1 MNDPIY
7 ERNGKKYTHTQLKEK
22 YGNNLDAAIEKFG
35 FKLSNSEPQE
45 NTERLQPVT
54 EYEYNGKKFSREQ
67 LEQKYGPNT
76 DKAISEL
83 GFKDVSPRQEV
94 DETLGA
100 PAQEVDD
107 VPVPEIPSKKKA
119 DSDSYGKT
127 TPLDSNGNTQEQ
139 PGSSESGKNK
149 AAEKLNNVITST
161 DHTVITQNFDG
172 QVENTQ
178 DQTPEFWDSI
188 KNSGTNV
195 WNSIQGAVPRLNVV
209 SADVW
214 EGILGKEL
222 ADKFYDATNPESL
235 EESRNEAY
243 AKLDELEKQVKPTRG
258 LVEAGEKGDAAGLV
272 AGAADAVAQLAS
284 TAAVSIPTF
293 GAGLFTEMTGSSIV
307 DYNTTKADRLGVS
320 VEKLYESQQA
330 ELGVP
335 LAVGI
340 AGGALERVGFKG
352 VTSAINRGIQRKGL
366 KEIALVFNSSNKEGL
381 TEYFQTAMETGNKSI
396 AAGKNSD
403 QVAEDVWNTMSSKE
417 GLESY
422 LMGAVGSGITVGG
435 ARGIKM
441 LKTPPEAQ
449 QKIRDN
455 QSQISKL
462 KADLNNPNVPDAVKT
477 QVQNKINSLQEENRF
492 AVKREVEEVSKM
504 PEKEVLDVLD
514 IEKEQAKVAREA
526 KEMMNSSNLSEDALQ
541 IMYGEKEKQWDDL
554 EARKKEI
561 LENKPN
567 EVQAENIQ
575 EDQIETQPEP
585 EVEEQVTP
593 EEAQPELKSRDELIS
608 EVLDKVGKEQLGE
621 WYIEDNPD
629 TEVDANGNLKA
640 SFTRSDIAKYAER
653 AGVSTEKETVTNIP
667 DNSDNNITEEAMVT
681 DESLNEPVQ
690 ENPTFTEP
698 EQQENMNTTPE
709 PKQIKIA
716 DGSPEYTVEKTDAGL
731 TIKDPKGNEPSKP
744 TKRKILDKYSEDID
758 FTQGEVAPPPQ
769 DNSVESTQYI
779 AENSNNPAEIADALV
794 NTDLEQLTKDN
805 ISYEERIISENI
817 GFISSKSFNRFGDRN
832 MRNQSIGKSYL
843 RADGAPIDTF
853 IEELNEDFG
862 TNLTEQDIIDFIVDN
877 PNGPADLSRK
887 VKNEKLVPLQ
897 ERFTKLTGL
906 PANDKFLQ
914 KALDQ
919 ARTAEIR
926 KEYETSLDYM
936 SDEELLSLAEEI
948 NQSETQN
955 YGEETTNTGATGST
969 QTQNRPQDGTGPSV
983 RQEGNEQVGT
993 ETEGNQETINPD
1005 QDNRTNPNYIA
1016 RGVGMGNNLDPNK
1029 TQGFYAFDKE
1039 AAINYAEGNTE
1050 NVMDGFIPAD
1060 AKVLRL
1066 VENHLQEEYDFN
1078 DNAINE
1084 FTEIL
1089 GEENVDSQDASDI
1102 TEVLWGENENVQK
1115 LRDAGYDVVIG
1126 NTMDGAAAYVLTDKG
1141 FKRRESESEVEVE
1154 QASTQARSNS
1164 LITERI
1170 KPEKRPV
1177 KSEPKKLNEI
1187 IAKVSKD
1194 LKSTLIYGRSG
1205 RARTL
1210 GTYSPRNTLVRISRA
1225 GDLDTVAH
1233 ELGHFLDDRFNVIGT
1248 IPSDMELQTTRQLK
1262 WFSDRGG
1269 SNPPKRLSKEQ
1280 KRDYLQREGLAEFI
1294 RAYVVNPTQAKTIA
1308 PELYEHFKNSVSEK
1322 TITALNEFSGNY
1334 LDIANASAGERI
1346 GANIEGSDLIDDKEG
1361 FRAWLDKFKG
1371 EDGQLN
1377 ITPWDRINSHLFNS
1391 MGIAEKAFSFLTD
1404 VAGKKNL
1411 KPSQDFEVMSRVF
1424 AGING
1429 KLHRVLTSGLINA
1442 KNEQITDS
1450 KGDTMNVK
1458 WLLDPLE
1465 NTSEKTVTQEMNEV
1479 IALLVAERT
1488 MEYAKKFER
1497 LDNLTGVGAGIS
1509 QDIEVAQEHINDF
1522 NDLKNTNR
1530 EKYDRIKEAG
1540 RRYREFADAGLKYA
1554 VGKGRLSKADYDFIK
1569 ENNEYYAAL
1578 TRIQEDA
1585 PTEESLGF
1593 VNEMGGSISSSR
1605 EIIQRAKGGTGFI
1618 QNPYVSLLQNT
1629 VGIMKESDRNE
1640 VMQSFIEPLTK
1651 IRKMG
1656 DGSPVNFAQIARPAQ
1671 TGDKNTR
1678 TVYVDGQR
1686 QSWQFAPDIYKAL
1699 ASLEGVAKN
1708 PIVDLMAVPAS
1719 VIRFTVT
1726 RFPTFALRNATRDT
1740 FSRMIVSRTNS
1751 GFKDLIQNSNDKALF
1766 EMYGGSQA
1774 GFYLTNKKSYK
1785 QTLRQAV
1792 QEITNSGGIV
1802 LDPRNLGKKY
1812 FEALERGENLNRIAE
1827 FKSAYRKAKK
1837 KGLSEYDAGIYAA
1850 YQARDLMDFAVA
1862 GHTVRT
1868 LNKMIPFLNAGIQ
1881 GLRRTGKAA
1890 KENPTGFAIR
1900 TALYTVLPQIIFR
1913 TLVTLQGDDEEYEQL
1928 PAYQRDLFWNF
1939 KTPFTGDSWI
1949 TIPKPFE
1956 QGLISS
1962 TIDRGISK
1970 IRGND
1975 QAFSGFSGTVSNSL
1989 MPFDETST
1997 LGGMKP
2003 IIEASVNHNMFT
2015 ERPIVP
2021 QWEEGKLMELRKGKE
2036 KASRAG
2042 KFLARGFEK
2051 AGMSVD
2057 PRKVDHV
2064 IQGYGTYMAN
2074 WGLSL
2079 SDLGVEDSR
2088 YKFNISKT
2096 GFARDVPMSNSVS
2109 VSSVYKLATELG
2121 RWNDKRL
2128 SDLRGDIE
2136 KFYDS
2141 DDAKER
2147 KQLTKQIY
2155 AKAEKLR
2162 KEFEAKK
2169 KEVKTDKPKEEEKP
2183 KPAQAIF

>member
-7 ERNGKKYTHTQLKEK
+7 ERNGKKYTQTQLKEK
-22 YGNNLDAAIEKFG
+22 YGNNFDAAIEKFG
-35 FKLSNSEPQE
+35 FQLANTEPQQK
-45 NTERLQPVT
+45 TERLQPVT
-54 EYEYNGKKFSREQ
+54 EYEYNGKTFSREQ

-76 DKAISEL
+76 DKAIAEL
-83 GFKDVSPRQEV
+83 GFKDVSPRQGV

-100 PAQEVDD
+100 PAQEVKDT
-107 VPVPEIPSKKKA
+107 PVPGITSKKKA

-139 PGSSESGKNK
+139 PGSSEL
-149 AAEKLNNVITST
+149 E
-161 DHTVITQNFDG
+161 NFSG

-178 DQTPEFWDSI
+178 EQTPEFWDSI
-188 KNSGTNV
+188 KNSGENV

-222 ADKFYDATNPESL
+222 ADKFYDATNSESL
-235 EESRNEAY
+235 EESRNNAY
-243 AKLDELEKQVKPTRG
+243 AKLAELESQVKPTRG
-258 LVEAGEKGDAAGLV
+258 LVESAEKGDAAGLV

-293 GAGLFTEMTGSSIV
+293 GAGLFTEMSGRSIV
-307 DYNTTKADRLGVS
+307 DYNTTKAERLGVS
-320 VEKLYESQQA
+320 VEKLYETQQA

-335 LAVGI
+335 LSVGI
-340 AGGALERVGFKG
+340 AGGAMERIGFKG
-352 VTSAINRGIQRKGL
+352 VTSAINRGIQKKGL
-366 KEIALVFNSSNKEGL
+366 KELALIFNSSNKEGL

-403 QVAEDVWNTMSSKE
+403 QVAEDIWNTMSSKE

-449 QKIRDN
+449 QRIRYN

-462 KADLNNPNVPDAVKT
+462 KADLNNPKVPEAIKT
-477 QVQNKINSLQEENRF
+477 QVQNKINALQDENRL

-526 KEMMNSSNLSEDALQ
+526 KEMMNKSNLSEDALE
-541 IMYGEKEKQWDDL
+541 IMYSEKEKQWDDL

-561 LENKPN
+561 LENQNP
-567 EVQAENIQ
+567 EVVE
-575 EDQIETQPEP
+575 EETIETEN
-585 EVEEQVTP
+585 EVEEENII
-593 EEAQPELKSRDELIS
+593 EESTAT
-608 EVLDKVGKEQLGE
+608 
-621 WYIEDNPD
+621 IED
-629 TEVDANGNLKA
+629 K
-640 SFTRSDIAKYAER
+640 S
-653 AGVSTEKETVTNIP
+653 VTNIEE
-667 DNSDNNITEEAMVT
+667 NSDSNVTEEATVTEEMNTQIQNLNKLSESGGAGKISYKEVDVNKIKSSPTSSIDTEEYKELAEDIKTNGIVPVLIDKSGQIIDGNHRYNILKQIGVKNIPVLQVDGTGQFT
-681 DESLNEPVQ
+681 DEMDQMNFDSEYKDNTPFVKINKSNFKNTEETVERPVQ
-690 ENPTFTEP
+690 ENPAFTET
-698 EQQENMNTTPE
+698 EQAQNVNTPTE

-731 TIKDPKGNEPSKP
+731 TIKDAKGKEPSKP
-744 TKRKILDKYSEDID
+744 TKRKVLDKYSEDID

-769 DNSVESTQYI
+769 DNSVEPTQYI
-779 AENSNNPAEIADALV
+779 ADNSNNPAEIADALV

-817 GFISSKSFNRFGDRN
+817 GYISSKSFNRFGDRN
-832 MRNQSIGKSYL
+832 LRNRSIGKSYL
-843 RADGAPIDTF
+843 REDGAPIDTF

-862 TNLTEQDIIDFIVDN
+862 TNLTEQDIVDFIVNN
-877 PNGPADLSRK
+877 PNGPADLSRR

-914 KALDQ
+914 KALKQ
-919 ARTAEIR
+919 ANE
-926 KEYETSLDYM
+926 KENQLNNSSSFDLM
-936 SDEELLSLAEEI
+936 SDEELQSLADEQL
-948 NQSETQN
+948 QSETEI
-955 YGEETTNTGATGST
+955 YGEETNTST
-969 QTQNRPQDGTGPSV
+969 A
-983 RQEGNEQVGT
+983 GNP
-993 ETEGNQETINPD
+993 ETESNQESE
-1005 QDNRTNPNYIA
+1005 Q
-1016 RGVGMGNNLDPNK
+1016 
-1029 TQGFYAFDKE
+1029 Q
-1039 AAINYAEGNTE
+1039 
-1050 NVMDGFIPAD
+1050 PA
-1060 AKVLRL
+1060 V
-1066 VENHLQEEYDFN
+1066 QEESAN
-1078 DNAINE
+1078 QA
-1084 FTEIL
+1084 
-1089 GEENVDSQDASDI
+1089 GRDSETA
-1102 TEVLWGENENVQK
+1102 
-1115 LRDAGYDVVIG
+1115 
-1126 NTMDGAAAYVLTDKG
+1126 
-1141 FKRRESESEVEVE
+1141 VEGVE
-1154 QASTQARSNS
+1154 QASTQARSNA

-1177 KSEPKKLNEI
+1177 ISPPKKLNEI

-1210 GTYSPRNTLVRISRA
+1210 GTYNPRNTLVRISRA
-1225 GDLDTVAH
+1225 GDIDTVAH
-1233 ELGHFLDDRFNVIGT
+1233 ELGHFLDDRFNVLGN
-1248 IPSDMELQTTRQLK
+1248 IPSNLELQTTRQLK

-1269 SNPPKRLSKEQ
+1269 SNPPAKLNKEQ
-1280 KRDYLQREGLAEFI
+1280 KRNYLQREGLAEFI
-1294 RAYVVNPTQAKTIA
+1294 RAYVANPTQAKTIA
-1308 PELYEHFKNSVSEK
+1308 PELFNHFENSVSDK
-1322 TITALNEFSGNY
+1322 TIKALQEFSNDY
-1334 LDIANASAGERI
+1334 LNIANATAGERI
-1346 GANIEGSDLIDDKEG
+1346 SANIENSDLIKDKEG
-1361 FRAWLDKFKG
+1361 FRAWLDKFKT

-1391 MGIAEKAFSFLTD
+1391 MGIAEKAFTFLTELS
-1404 VAGKKNL
+1404 GNSKKNL
-1411 KPSQDFEVMSRVF
+1411 NPSQDFEVMSRVF

-1429 KLHRVLTSGLINA
+1429 KLHRIMTSGMINE

-1450 KGDTMNVK
+1450 KGDKMNVK
-1458 WLLDPLE
+1458 WLLEPLE
-1465 NTSEKTVTQEMNEV
+1465 NTSEKTVFKEMNEV
-1479 IALLVAERT
+1479 VALLVAERT

-1522 NDLKNTNR
+1522 KELKNSNR
-1530 EKYDRIKEAG
+1530 EKHDRIKEAA

-1554 VGKGRLSKADYDFIK
+1554 VGKGRLSKQDYKFIK

-1578 TRIQEDA
+1578 TRVQEDA
-1585 PTEESLGF
+1585 PTEESLDF

-1605 EIIQRAKGGTGFI
+1605 EIIQKAKGGTGFI

-1629 VGIMKESDRNE
+1629 VGIIKESDRNE
-1640 VMQSFIEPLTK
+1640 VMQSFVEPLTK
-1651 IRKMG
+1651 IRNMG
-1656 DGSPVNFAQIARPAQ
+1656 DGTPVNFSQIARPAQ
-1671 TGDKNTR
+1671 AGDKNTR
-1678 TVYVDGQR
+1678 TVYVNGQR
-1686 QSWQFAPDIYKAL
+1686 QQWQFATDIYKAL

-1708 PIVDLMAVPAS
+1708 PIVDLAAMPAQ

-1751 GFKDLIQNSNDKALF
+1751 GFKDLIQNADDRALF

-1774 GFYLTNKKSYK
+1774 GFYLTNKDSYR
-1785 QTLRQAV
+1785 QTLKQSV
-1792 QEITNSGGIV
+1792 QEITKSGHTV
-1802 LDPRNLGKKY
+1802 LDPRRLGKKY

-1827 FKSAYRKAKK
+1827 FKSAYRKARK
-1837 KGLSEYDAGIYAA
+1837 KGLDDYDAGIYAA

-1890 KENPTGFAIR
+1890 KENPVGFAIR
-1900 TALYTVLPQIIFR
+1900 TALYTILPQIIFR
-1913 TLVTLQGDDEEYEQL
+1913 TLVSLQGDDEEYEQL

-1939 KTPFTGDSWI
+1939 KTPFTGDYWL

-1956 QGLISS
+1956 QGLVSSGFDRVIS
-1962 TIDRGISK
+1962 RVK
-1970 IRGND
+1970 GND
-1975 QAFSGFSGTVSNSL
+1975 NAFQGFSGSVSNML
-1989 MPFDETST
+1989 MPYDESSMMA
-1997 LGGMKP
+1997 GAKP
-2003 IIEASVNHNMFT
+2003 LIEASVNYNTFT

-2042 KFLARGFEK
+2042 KFVARGFEK
-2051 AGMSVD
+2051 AGMTVD

-2109 VSSVYKLATELG
+2109 VSTVYKLATELG
-2121 RWNDKRL
+2121 KWNDKRL
-2128 SDLRGDIE
+2128 SDLRNDIE

-2141 DDAKER
+2141 DDDKER
-2147 KQLTKQIY
+2147 KELTKQIY
-2155 AKAEKLR
+2155 DKAEKLR
-2162 KEFEAKK
+2162 KEFKAEK
-2169 KEVKTDKPKEEEKP
+2169 KEVTKAEPKEKEKP
-2183 KPAQAIF
+2183 EIPGPIF